1 MTGSI
6 WELGEIPIR
15 FIVKERRL
23 NFLWYILH
31 EDKDSLINMCLTKQ
45 LESPGHGDWGQS
57 CKKTL
62 KEFDLDLSIADIEKI
77 KEEQLRSLVRT
88 KIEENTLEYLN
99 KLKSKYSKVM
109 NILHPKLVMQTYLE
123 ANELTTYESKFPSTL
138 RSRMLEVKVNY
149 REKYFLNTC
158 PCCLMEEDTQEHLL
172 YCYILEE
179 EGLLVDNNINYEDI
193 FGSNLERQ
201 VNKSRIIKTKFK
213 LRKRIENHST

>member
-15 FIVKERRL
+15 FIVKERSL
-23 NFLWYILH
+23 NLLWYILH

-62 KEFDLDLSIADIEKI
+62 KEFELDSSIADIEKI

-109 NILHPKLVMQTYLE
+109 NILHPKLQTYLGG
-123 ANELTTYESKFPSTL
+123 AWKQMNLL
-138 RSRMLEVKVNY
+138 HMKVN
-149 REKYFLNTC
+149 FH
-158 PCCLMEEDTQEHLL
+158 PHLKVE
-172 YCYILEE
+172 CW
-179 EGLLVDNNINYEDI
+179 
-193 FGSNLERQ
+193 
-201 VNKSRIIKTKFK
+201 K
-213 LRKRIENHST
+213 LR